1 MNHRKYIRWGIAKHG
16 HTASRAGSC
25 QPGLPPT
32 VSRKG
37 EQDVPGDGRGGQGR
51 VQIIRQDHGDEAS
64 SRSRQESKSAKQ
76 DQVWQ

>member
-1 MNHRKYIRWGIAKHG
+1 MAKHG
-16 HTASRAGSC
+16 HTASRAESC

-32 VSRKG
+32 VPRKG
-37 EQDVPGDGRGGQGR
+37 EQDMPGDGSEGQGR
-51 VQIIRQDHGDEAS
+51 VQIIRQDHGYEAG